1 MSYPALDDYIGR
13 LPRLA
18 MPGHRIWLNAGNQA
32 QGRYFNCT
40 LTSVFQPLRASA
52 SGGVVAHE
60 AFIRS
65 AADGRPGLSVWRLL
79 EGAASDEESI
89 ELDRLCRMLHAV
101 NFFRQAGADGADL
114 YLSVHE
120 RLLAAVSNNHGMVF
134 RRVLESLGL
143 PLRRIVLQLPQARA
157 SHRFLLQYV
166 ADNYQRSG
174 FRVALNV
181 ADAAEGLRML
191 QLMRPDAIKVDAREL
206 GDGNATQALAQE
218 CASRGIGLV
227 FKRIEKQA
235 VASAVHDIDRLAL
248 PLLVQGRLWDQPRPL
263 LQADEPACAG
273 CAISRRDIGP
283 RSGAIRP
290 AP

>member
-1 MSYPALDDYIGR
+1 MSFPALDDYIAR
-13 LPRLA
+13 LPRVP
-18 MPGHRIWLNAGNQA
+18 MPGHRIWLNAGHQA

-40 LTSVFQPLRASA
+40 LTSVFQPLRACG
-52 SGGVVAHE
+52 SGQVLGHE

-101 NFFRQAGADGADL
+101 NFFRQPGADGTDL
-114 YLSVHE
+114 YLGVHE

-134 RRVLESLGL
+134 RRVLEGLGL
-143 PLRRIVLQLPQARA
+143 PLCRVVLQLPQASS

-181 ADAAEGLRML
+181 VDAAEGLRML
-191 QLMRPDAIKVDAREL
+191 QLMRPDAIKVDAR
-206 GDGNATQALAQE
+206 ALADAAAAHELAQA
-218 CASRGIGLV
+218 CAAQGIDLV
-227 FKRIEKQA
+227 FKRIEKQG
-235 VASAVHDIDRLAL
+235 VAEAL
-248 PLLVQGRLWDQPRPL
+248 PGMRGLAMPVLVQGRLWDQPQAL
-263 LQADEPACAG
+263 LHAQEQACADAPAS
-273 CAISRRDIGP
+273 CQERAPHRASI
-283 RSGAIRP
+283 RSAQ
-290 AP
+290 